1 MASIPVA
8 PCWDCP
14 GREPA
19 CRTHV
24 QARRGCPRSQ
34 GCVRSLQLRIPSSRG
49 GSCTRSCQVRDYRQ
63 RSPALPSLR
72 RSLKPHRVTG
82 TSKEEQDRPR
92 VCPPS
97 PGCASACI

>member
-1 MASIPVA
+1 M
-8 PCWDCP
+8 
-14 GREPA
+14 
-19 CRTHV
+19 
-24 QARRGCPRSQ
+24 
-34 GCVRSLQLRIPSSRG
+34 RSLQLRIPSSRG
-49 GSCTRSCQVRDYRQ
+49 GSRTRSCQVRDYRQ